1 MLKSTDTEYDPVVM
15 EQMLNH
21 SYGAFSKTRQGETN
35 KDRIG
40 RNQQSLKK
48 GFVYRMLFPDD
59 ADWTPKTSNYIGRPT
74 LDNYDWKNGEFPTI
88 NHDYGD
94 HKHA

>member
-21 SYGAFSKTRQGETN
+21 IYGAFSKTRQGETN

-40 RNQQSLKK
+40 RN
-48 GFVYRMLFPDD
+48 
-59 ADWTPKTSNYIGRPT
+59 
-74 LDNYDWKNGEFPTI
+74 
-88 NHDYGD
+88 
-94 HKHA
+94 